1 MKSNTQKNSLMI
13 TVVTRR
19 VAARML
25 SVAMS
30 ATLMLGT
37 LAPVFG
43 DTKAKTTKTA
53 ALTEDQKITH
63 LLNRIGFGPRPGDVE
78 RVRALGID
86 KFIDQQ
92 LHPERLDDSATEA
105 RLKNVESIHMGLTE
119 LAEKYPQPGMIAREL
134 GLKGKAAAPKTAP
147 AEPANASG
155 DNAPANQAADAP
167 LDLNKQENRQMVM
180 AYYREHGLKPPQMLL
195 QDLMQQKVIRAVYSE
210 RQLQEVMSD
219 FWYNHFNIFWPK
231 GADKVLTTDYEMSA
245 IRPHTLG
252 KFEDLLMATA
262 KSPAML
268 FYLDNF
274 QSSAPDAQLP
284 GRRGIGQQSRFQR
297 RGLARRNDPYTREQ
311 AERDQTRSPQM
322 SAEPQQRAQTIQQFK
337 KRKPGINENYARELM
352 ELHTLG
358 VEGGYT
364 QKDVQEVA
372 RCFTGWTIVQPRKGG
387 GFIFR
392 PFMHDDGEKT
402 VLGHKIPA
410 GGGMKDGEMVID
422 ILAHHPS
429 TAKFIS
435 AKLVRR
441 FVSDAPPP
449 ALVDRVAQVYMKS
462 DGDIR
467 EMLRT
472 IFTSPE
478 FYAKD
483 AYRAKIKS
491 PFELA
496 VSAIRAIGGDVN
508 NTLMITQFISK
519 MGQPL
524 YRYQPPTGFPDKA
537 EQWVNTGALLERLN
551 FGLALSANKL
561 RGTSVDLKRV
571 APNAAGRSSTQML
584 EQAIAQLLNRDVS
597 PQTRAV
603 LEKQMAEGVPVKGEF
618 EPERKPA
625 EAMQSDNGDSLLAEG
640 STPQRPGKGDKVG
653 KYDYP
658 RGREF
663 RAARRAE
670 PGAPLSPDEQEIAK
684 VFGLVLGSPEFQ
696 RR

>member
-1 MKSNTQKNSLMI
+1 
-13 TVVTRR
+13 
-19 VAARML
+19 
-25 SVAMS
+25 
-30 ATLMLGT
+30 
-37 LAPVFG
+37 
-43 DTKAKTTKTA
+43 
-53 ALTEDQKITH
+53 
-63 LLNRIGFGPRPGDVE
+63 
-78 RVRALGID
+78 
-86 KFIDQQ
+86 
-92 LHPERLDDSATEA
+92 
-105 RLKNVESIHMGLTE
+105 
-119 LAEKYPQPGMIAREL
+119 
-134 GLKGKAAAPKTAP
+134 
-147 AEPANASG
+147 
-155 DNAPANQAADAP
+155 
-167 LDLNKQENRQMVM
+167 
-180 AYYREHGLKPPQMLL
+180 
-195 QDLMQQKVIRAVYSE
+195 MQQKMIRAVYSE
-210 RQLQEVMSD
+210 RQLQEVLSD

-231 GADKVLTTDYEMSA
+231 GADKILTTDYEMSA

-252 KFEDLLMATA
+252 KFEDLLLATA
-262 KSPAML
+262 KSPAMM

-274 QSSAPDAQLP
+274 QSSSPDAKLP
-284 GRRGIGQQSRFQR
+284 GRGGLGQQGRFQR
-297 RGLARRNDPYTREQ
+297 RGLFGGLGQRNDQ
-311 AERDQTRSPQM
+311 QM
-322 SAEPQQRAQTIQQFK
+322 SADQQQRAQAIQQFK

-392 PFMHDDGEKT
+392 PFMHDDGEKM

-435 AKLVRR
+435 TKLVRR
-441 FVSDAPPP
+441 FVSDNPPP
-449 ALVDRVAQVYMKS
+449 ALVDRVTQVYMKS

-478 FYAKD
+478 FYSKE

-496 VSAIRAIGGDVN
+496 VSAIRAVGGDMS
-508 NTLMITQFISK
+508 NTLMVTQFISK

-524 YRYQPPTGFPDKA
+524 YRYQPPTGYPDKA

-551 FGLALSANKL
+551 FGLALSSNKL
-561 RGTSVDLKRV
+561 RGTTVDLKRI
-571 APNAAGRSSTQML
+571 APEAAGKNATQTL
-584 EQAIAQLLNRDVS
+584 DQAIALLLNKDVS

-603 LEKQMAEGVPVKGEF
+603 LVKQMTEGVPVKGEF

-625 EAMQSDNGDSLLAEG
+625 DAMMADNGESLLADG
-640 STPQRPGKGDKVG
+640 STPQRPGKGNKIA
-653 KYDYP
+653 KYDFP
-658 RGREF
+658 RGRE
-663 RAARRAE
+663 ARFERRTE
-670 PGAPLSPDEQEIAK
+670 QPLTLSPDEQEIAK